1 MLRMRTKLFVPGS
14 RPELFSKAMLSAA
27 DAVSFDLEDAVS
39 LDRKSEARQ
48 AVGAFL
54 CEHRAGSEK
63 IVIVRVNP
71 VTSAL
76 FAADVAAVVGAG
88 LDVIALPKVE
98 SREDIKNAVAAIQ
111 SAEKV
116 AGVGR
121 RIEILATIE
130 TPKGLRLAS
139 EIAGAD
145 PRVVGLQVGF
155 VDLFLPY
162 NIDHEDVVAS
172 QSVRFAV
179 RMAAA
184 EAGIAAFDGAFL
196 NVKNEPALRAEAERA
211 RRIGYFGKSCIH
223 PAQISVLNEIF
234 SPRAEE
240 IAFASKVLEAAE
252 HAQARSLG
260 AFTVDGRMVDAPV
273 IESARAVMAMVA
285 KARAG
290 KKKSKDSE

>member
-1 MLRMRTKLFVPGS
+1 MRTKLFVPGS

-27 DAVSFDLEDAVS
+27 DDVSFDL
-39 LDRKSEARQ
+39 
-48 AVGAFL
+48 
-54 CEHRAGSEK
+54 
-63 IVIVRVNP
+63 
-71 VTSAL
+71 
-76 FAADVAAVVGAG
+76 
-88 LDVIALPKVE
+88 ALPKVE
-98 SREDIKNAVAAIQ
+98 SRQDIKNAVTAIQ

-116 AGVGR
+116 AGLGR

-139 EIAGAD
+139 EIARAD

-162 NIDHEDVVAS
+162 NIDHQDVVAS

-179 RMAAA
+179 RVAAA
-184 EAGIAAFDGAFL
+184 EAGIGAFDGAFL
-196 NVKNEPALRAEAERA
+196 NVKDEPALRAEAERA
-211 RRIGYFGKSCIH
+211 RAMGYFGKSCIH
-223 PAQISVLNEIF
+223 PAQIPVLNEIF

-240 IAFASKVLEAAE
+240 IAFAAKVLQAAE
-252 HAQARSLG
+252 QAQAHSLG

-273 IESARAVMAMVA
+273 IEAARAVMAMVA
-285 KARAG
+285 SAAAA

>member
-14 RPELFSKAMLSAA
+14 RPELFSKAILSAA

-54 CEHRAGSEK
+54 REHRAGSEK

-98 SREDIKNAVAAIQ
+98 SREDIVNAVATIQ

-130 TPKGLRLAS
+130 TPKGRQAS
-139 EIAGAD
+139 
-145 PRVVGLQVGF
+145 
-155 VDLFLPY
+155 
-162 NIDHEDVVAS
+162 
-172 QSVRFAV
+172 
-179 RMAAA
+179 
-184 EAGIAAFDGAFL
+184 
-196 NVKNEPALRAEAERA
+196 
-211 RRIGYFGKSCIH
+211 
-223 PAQISVLNEIF
+223 SVLLMN
-234 SPRAEE
+234 
-240 IAFASKVLEAAE
+240 
-252 HAQARSLG
+252 
-260 AFTVDGRMVDAPV
+260 
-273 IESARAVMAMVA
+273 
-285 KARAG
+285 
-290 KKKSKDSE
+290 